1 MPERVQKSEKHNS
14 LCNSGRFRV
23 IAAPNPA
30 FKEVGRD
37 LSIEFIAPD
46 AAALFVGQDKVEP
59 VNETVNE
66 TVFSV
71 IKSNTQATYSEIM
84 QATGLSCAQVARQIQ
99 RLKQEGYIQRS
110 GSDKTG
116 RWIILK

>member
-1 MPERVQKSEKHNS
+1 M
-14 LCNSGRFRV
+14 
-23 IAAPNPA
+23 
-30 FKEVGRD
+30 GRD
-37 LSIEFIAPD
+37 LSIEFIAPED
-46 AAALFVGQDKVEP
+46 AVLSADQSKSES

-66 TVFSV
+66 PVFFV
-71 IKSNTQATYSEIM
+71 IKSNTQATYSGIM
-84 QATGLSCAQVARQIQ
+84 QATDLSCAQVARQIQ